1 MRLSLA
7 LALILVCA
15 LEHRGRAQAVPGDV
29 DAEWTAFRAQWDGRP
44 VTDARVAGAV
54 GDGKVATDCSI
65 AAGSSTLTCRS
76 SQFTPAD
83 AGKVI
88 AVYEAGRAFFPNTPR
103 AMVQPLS
110 TTIATVV
117 SPTAV
122 TLAAAATTAVT
133 NSPRVVW
140 GTDDTQALQLAVHR
154 LATPGG
160 TGGALTIPA
169 GRYMVRGLSL
179 PCSIPGTFFGETCP
193 ASYNRIWIRGA
204 GRDLTAL
211 ENWDVATRVEGI
223 LVLGR
228 LTDTPFHSRALGDPR
243 SNDRL
248 SRIAISDLELRQ
260 VTRPNISA
268 KTIASFA
275 SEDVWIVNTR
285 GTGWSYECYVMAG
298 GEAGRRWHVHDN
310 VLEGCGH
317 GGPAYPDGASALNLN
332 GMDWVASRNRVV
344 NSGQGVEMGSRRGLL
359 TDNEIVVSA
368 GSLAVNVGSTG
379 SGVWSNII
387 ARNRITGSISVSNS
401 IGTINRTTIVDN
413 TIVDGTVSIWSGAHS
428 NTVGEEQQDTV
439 VHGESVIRGN
449 VLRYTAG
456 AVSTGIGIGFDPPQ
470 GLESVLLEDNTFV
483 CQCKAPPVLLSLSEY
498 GAKAW
503 RPRTVYAAGARA
515 DAVAP
520 AVDNGFFYIAV
531 GAGASGGIEPE
542 FPLRVGALVTDGTV
556 VWRNAGP
563 RPRVT
568 VKGLRVQGASPQNP
582 LPKVR
587 VQQTDRSR
595 LQVEAP
601 GIVSEFAWT
610 LEHTIGLSEVVPAG
624 VVYTDQHRFVAE
636 RPISGEYAAGTRLRR
651 AASEGEGWVAI
662 RAGRAAQ
669 VFTAGRRYG
678 HGEFAVPPVD
688 NGRVYVQMAAGGCAA
703 EPVPTWPASARQ
715 IVRAGDCLWR
725 EAGPAV
731 EFREA
736 NAIALDAD
744 APLDLASPLA
754 VVRTDPPRNAAGV
767 RVVGP
772 IAAVL
777 ASDVAVDAITTAT
790 FRLEA
795 CRTRECPAAT
805 PVAAKVA
812 YAPAMR
818 TATLAPNAALTPLGW
833 YRARLGETSWT
844 FRTAGPIAR
853 PRAAYSFSEGKGV
866 AAADRSGNGHTAVR
880 AGATWTPTGRFGGG
894 VLLAGAGSM
903 LTVAH
908 TPALD
913 LTTGVTIEAW
923 VYPTA
928 GPGNA
933 VVVSKG
939 SLRFGF
945 VDGSLVLQATTNR
958 GNVFVQSG
966 PVVPANQWTHIAATY
981 DGTTVALY
989 LNGAPV
995 PSGGPVAGGAIV
1007 PSTAPLSLGGA
1018 PGVPFVG
1025 RLDEVRIYVR
1035 PLSAVEIAADAAA
1048 PIG

>member
-1 MRLSLA
+1 MRVLLA
-7 LALILVCA
+7 LTLILVCG
-15 LEHRGRAQAVPGDV
+15 LEHRGRAQSAPGDV
-29 DAEWTAFRAQWDGRP
+29 DAEWAVFRAQWDGRP

-76 SQFTPAD
+76 NQFTPAD

-88 AVYEAGRAFFPNTPR
+88 AVYEAGRVFFPNTPR

-110 TTIATVV
+110 TTIASVV
-117 SPTAV
+117 SPTEV
-122 TLAAAATTAVT
+122 TLAAPATTSVMA
-133 NSPRVVW
+133 SQRVVW

-160 TGGALTIPA
+160 TGGVLMIPA
-169 GRYMVRGLSL
+169 GRYLVRGLSL
-179 PCSIPGTFFGETCP
+179 PCSVPGKFFGETCP

-211 ENWDVATRVEGI
+211 ENWDVATRVDGI

-248 SRIAISDLELRQ
+248 SRMAISDLELRQ
-260 VTRPNISA
+260 VKHPTASA

-298 GEAGRRWHVHDN
+298 GEAGRRWRVLDN
-310 VLEGCGH
+310 VLDGCGR
-317 GGPAYPDGASALNLN
+317 GGPAYPDGTSALNLN
-332 GMDWVASRNRVV
+332 GTDWLASRNRVV

-359 TDNEIVVSA
+359 TDNELVVA
-368 GSLAVNVGSTG
+368 PGALAVNVGSTG
-379 SGVWSNII
+379 SGIWSNTI

-413 TIVDGTVSIWSGAHS
+413 TIVDGTISIWSGAHV
-428 NTVGEEQQDTV
+428 NTVVEEEPDTV
-439 VHGESVIRGN
+439 VHGESVVRGN

-456 AVSTGIGIGFDPPQ
+456 AVSTGIGIGFDPQQ
-470 GLESVLLEDNTFV
+470 GLETVLLEDNTLV

-503 RPRTVYAAGARA
+503 RPRAQYTAGAQA

-520 AVDNGFFYIAV
+520 AVDNGFFYIAAT
-531 GAGASGGIEPE
+531 AGVSGGIEPE
-542 FPLRVGALVTDGTV
+542 FPRRVGALVTDGTV
-556 VWRNAGP
+556 IWRNAGP

-568 VKGLRVQGASPQNP
+568 VKGLRVQGASPGNP

-595 LQVEAP
+595 LRVEPP

-610 LEHTIGLSEVVPAG
+610 LEHTIGVSEIVPAG
-624 VVYTDQHRFVAE
+624 AAYTDQLRFVAE
-636 RPISGEYAAGTRLRR
+636 RPTSGEYAMGTRLRR
-651 AASEGEGWVAI
+651 PSSPAEGWVAV
-662 RAGRAAQ
+662 RGGRAAAPF
-669 VFTAGRRYG
+669 VAGRRYG

-688 NGRVYVQMAAGGCAA
+688 SGRVYVQMAAGGCAA
-703 EPVPTWPASARQ
+703 ESVPAWPAAERQ
-715 IVRAGDCLWR
+715 MVRAGDCLWR

-731 EFREA
+731 DFREA
-736 NAIALDAD
+736 NAVALDAD
-744 APLDLASPLA
+744 APLNLASPLA
-754 VVRTDPPRNAAGV
+754 VVRTEPSRNAVGV
-767 RVVGP
+767 LGAGP
-772 IAAVL
+772 ITAVL
-777 ASDVAVDAITTAT
+777 AADVPLDAITPTT

-795 CRTRECPAAT
+795 CRTRECPSAT
-805 PVAAKVA
+805 PVTAKVS
-812 YAPAMR
+812 YAPATR

-833 YRARLGETSWT
+833 YRARLGEATWM

-853 PRAAYSFSEGKGV
+853 PRAAYSFSEGQGPT
-866 AAADRSGNGHTAVR
+866 AADRSGNGHTAVR
-880 AGATWTPTGRFGGG
+880 AGATWTRNGRFGGG
-894 VLLAGAGSM
+894 VALAGAGSM
-903 LTVAH
+903 LTVADG
-908 TPALD
+908 PALD
-913 LTTGVTIEAW
+913 FTTGVTVEAW

-928 GPGNA
+928 VPGNA
-933 VVVSKG
+933 VVVAKG
-939 SLRFGF
+939 SLRVGF
-945 VDGSLVLQATTNR
+945 IDGNLLLQTTTNR

-966 PVVPANQWTHIAATY
+966 PVVPANQWTHVAATY

-989 LNGAPV
+989 LNGVPV
-995 PSGGPVAGGAIV
+995 PTGGPIAGGGILRSAE
-1007 PSTAPLSLGGA
+1007 PLSLGGA
-1018 PGVPFVG
+1018 LGVPFVG
-1025 RLDEVRIYVR
+1025 RLDEVRIYAR
-1035 PLSAVEIAADAAA
+1035 PLSEVEIAADVAT